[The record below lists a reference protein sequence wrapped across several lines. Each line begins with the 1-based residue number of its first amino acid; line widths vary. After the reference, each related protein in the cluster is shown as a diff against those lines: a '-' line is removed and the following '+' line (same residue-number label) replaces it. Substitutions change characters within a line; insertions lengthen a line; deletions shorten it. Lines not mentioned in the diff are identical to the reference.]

1 MRSLIGKCEK
11 QKINLLLSWRK
22 EKTGIQ
28 MKKNLLLEKLAP
40 TKNHKNLRSKSNL
53 SYAVRSG
60 KPLRSRT
67 IEHFRARSLLAHASC
82 KREAFWTYSLMH
94 LRLWLKQSI
103 TTSHLKHYSTAQFGK
118 STSE

>member
-40 TKNHKNLRSKSNL
+40 TKNLRSKSNRG
-53 SYAVRSG
+53 YAVRSG